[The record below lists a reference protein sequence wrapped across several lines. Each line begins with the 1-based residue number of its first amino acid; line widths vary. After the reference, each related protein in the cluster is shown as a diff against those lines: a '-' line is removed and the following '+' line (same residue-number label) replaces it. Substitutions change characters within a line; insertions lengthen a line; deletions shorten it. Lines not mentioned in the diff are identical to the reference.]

1 MEGMFKMNE
10 EKCNNLT
17 SHPTTVNQD
26 DREKLLGQKGQVI
39 LLTGLS
45 GAGKSTIAYAVE
57 KKLHDLSKLTYVL
70 DGDSIR
76 LGLNEDL
83 GFSKEDRIENMR
95 RMKEISII
103 LSQTGVIVLL
113 SFIAPIEKE
122 RLIFADTFRERYTE
136 VYVTCPLEI
145 CRERDPKG
153 LYEKVERGMIK
164 EFTGVAS
171 VYEPPKSPHIV
182 INTHELSLEAS
193 VEVVVEH
200 ILSL

>member
-1 MEGMFKMNE
+1 MLTMRE
-10 EKCNNLT
+10 EKGNNLT
-17 SHPTTVNQD
+17 SHPTTIHQE
-26 DREKLLGQKGQVI
+26 DREKLLGQKGQVV

-70 DGDSIR
+70 DGDSVR
-76 LGLNEDL
+76 LGLNKDL
-83 GFSKEDRIENMR
+83 GFSVEDRIENMR
-95 RMKEISII
+95 RMKEIGII

-122 RLIFADTFRERYTE
+122 RAIFADTFRDRYTE

-145 CRERDPKG
+145 CRRRDPKG

-164 EFTGVAS
+164 AFTGVAS
-171 VYEPPKSPHIV
+171 VYEPPQSPHIV
-182 INTHELSLEAS
+182 IDSHELSLEAS
-193 VEVVVEH
+193 VDIVVEH

>member
-1 MEGMFKMNE
+1 MEVMLTMREGKG
-10 EKCNNLT
+10 NNLT
-17 SHPTTVNQD
+17 SHPITINQD

-57 KKLHDLSKLTYVL
+57 KKLHELSRLTYVL
-70 DGDSIR
+70 DGDSVR
-76 LGLNEDL
+76 LGLNKDL
-83 GFSKEDRIENMR
+83 GFSIEDRIENIR
-95 RMKEISII
+95 RMKEISMI

-153 LYEKVERGMIK
+153 LYEKVERGIIK

-182 INTHELSLEAS
+182 INTQELSLEAS
-193 VEVVVEH
+193 VDIVAEY